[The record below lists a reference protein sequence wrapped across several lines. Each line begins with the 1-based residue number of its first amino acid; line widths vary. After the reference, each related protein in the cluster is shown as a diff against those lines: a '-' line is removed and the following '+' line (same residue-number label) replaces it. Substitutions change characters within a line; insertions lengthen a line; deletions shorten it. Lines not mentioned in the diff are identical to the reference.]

1 MQAVKDP
8 PPYATSLLQSARH
21 NKGKVVE
28 AHLTIIAGEERIS
41 KVNIAEKET
50 GRNSLM
56 FTSFYANL
64 DAVEFLL
71 ASDAV
76 P

>member
-1 MQAVKDP
+1 MHAMAKP

-28 AHLTIIAGEERIS
+28 AHLTIMAGEERVQM
-41 KVNIAEKET
+41 VNIAEKET

-56 FTSFYANL
+56 F
-64 DAVEFLL
+64 
-71 ASDAV
+71 ASYY
-76 P
+76 